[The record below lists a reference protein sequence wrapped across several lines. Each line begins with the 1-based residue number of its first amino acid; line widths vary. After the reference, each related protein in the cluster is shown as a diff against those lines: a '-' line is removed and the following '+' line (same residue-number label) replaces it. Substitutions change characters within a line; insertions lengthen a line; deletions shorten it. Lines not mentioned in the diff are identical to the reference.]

1 MQEIEADKFKD
12 FGELLSALSVQ
23 ATPQGKDESLKLTF
37 EDVKRLHGTYCALET
52 TIKNTEKQTGAVY
65 INEIES
71 YLICALKYEARNISD
86 ERTLEYAEYK
96 AKLEAKEYE
105 ETPRY
110 SHPWYRLFRA
120 TPNRAQELVNEEAA
134 LNADNKH
141 HVKEADLN
149 QLERELEQIEI
160 GTTAGENLSLRKKRK
175 LRNLIKKHDKAMK
188 RLKKKLCADT
198 PAPEE
203 VATVQS
209 EAPPTTAPKTMHEPE
224 HKEKPKTRT
233 KKPVSVIEQLP
244 GQMDIEQVN
253 ITN

>member
-37 EDVKRLHGTYCALET
+37 DDVKRLHGIYCALET
-52 TIKNTEKQTGAVY
+52 TIKSTEKQTGAVY

-149 QLERELEQIEI
+149 QIERELEQIEI

-175 LRNLIKKHDKAMK
+175 LRNLIKKHDKAIK
-188 RLKKKLCADT
+188 RLKKKLCAT
-198 PAPEE
+198 EPKPGESGNVQNAAP
-203 VATVQS
+203 S
-209 EAPPTTAPKTMHEPE
+209 TAPKTMHEPK

-244 GQMDIEQVN
+244 GQMDIEHVN
-253 ITN
+253 ISN